1 MQHHPHDVI
10 PLNDSSM
17 FSTRLN
23 QLKSAKL
30 PKGEFNVKLILL
42 GDASVGKTS
51 MTYRFVENKFKSN
64 YQATL
69 GTNIL
74 RKSQALTKDSIVNW
88 IIWDLGGQD
97 AFESYRKKF
106 YAGTSAAFMVFDKTN
121 SASFT
126 NLEAKWLKEMASA
139 NIDPKTMP
147 VVVVAN
153 KIDLTDLIKVPTDDV
168 VAFACKYQFDFVETS
183 AKTGAN
189 IEEAFQLLAYK
200 YLQRV

>member
-1 MQHHPHDVI
+1 MQNHPDVVI
-10 PLNDSSM
+10 HVSDSSM
-17 FSTRLN
+17 FATRLN

-30 PKGEFNVKLILL
+30 PKGNFNVKLILL
-42 GDASVGKTS
+42 GDGNVGKTS
-51 MTYRFVENKFKSN
+51 MTYRFVENQFKTN
-64 YQATL
+64 YIATL

-74 RKSQALTKDSIVNW
+74 RKTQILNNDSIVNW

-97 AFESYRKKF
+97 AYESYRKKF
-106 YAGTSAAFMVFDKTN
+106 YAGASAAFMVFDKTN
-121 SASFT
+121 PTSFT
-126 NLEAKWLKEMASA
+126 NLEAKWLKEMASGS
-139 NIDPKTMP
+139 IDPKTMP

-153 KIDLTDLIKVPTDDV
+153 KIDLADQIKVPTDDV

-200 YLQRV
+200 YLQHV